1 MGYQGQQK
9 YILVVMTNK
18 DVYYVNKDDAEH
30 ITKSINDGIVELVRV
45 TDAKSKA
52 LIVIQLK
59 NVSSLVEGAQNV

>member
-1 MGYQGQQK
+1 MGYQGQK
-9 YILVVMTNK
+9 HILVVMTNK
-18 DVYYVNKDDAEH
+18 DVYFVSKDDAEH
-30 ITKSINDGIVELVRV
+30 ITNAINAGNVELVRV